1 MRVCLICEGCY
12 PYVPGGVSGWIQMLC
27 SEFREVDF
35 VIWSIATT
43 REEMPEAVYE
53 MPMNVKELRTCYLGQ
68 DCAVPKRKG
77 RSEGADDSACTGNGL
92 VRCFGAGQEVPAAH
106 E

>member
-27 SEFREVDF
+27 SEFREVEF

-43 REEMPEAVYE
+43 REEMPEAVYDL
-53 MPMNVKELRTCYLGQ
+53 PPNVKELRTCYLGDEVLDQ
-68 DCAVPKRKG
+68 PRRRIVLSPKEKNVLR
-77 RSEGADDSACTGNGL
+77 ELMTA
-92 VRCFGAGQEVPAAH
+92 PAQGID
-106 E
+106 